1 MGMTLPAEKGMD
13 SRLQSTVKCGGIMKN
28 TGIVVVIVLL
38 WLGCFQLGQIIGQVF
53 NGLISTVR

>member
-1 MGMTLPAEKGMD
+1 
-13 SRLQSTVKCGGIMKN
+13 MKN

-38 WLGCFQLGQIIGQVF
+38 WLGGFQLGQIIGQVF

>member
-1 MGMTLPAEKGMD
+1 
-13 SRLQSTVKCGGIMKN
+13 MKN

-38 WLGCFQLGQIIGQVF
+38 WLGSFQLGQIIGQVL